1 MSEEIVKT
9 TLAVGAFFSTIII
22 FLIIIFLFRE
32 GLPAFGHTSIIDFIF
47 GGEWVPQKGIFGSSM
62 FIVSSLLVTL
72 GAIAIAVPIGLLTAI
87 FLAEVAP
94 SKVRE
99 VVKPAIELLAGI
111 PSVIYGLFGLIV
123 IVKYIRIAF
132 DRPTGESILAGS
144 IILAIMILPTIIS
157 ISEDAIRQVPRSFRE
172 GALALGAT
180 QWETLSRTIVPSAKS
195 GILASII
202 LGVGRAIGETM
213 AVVLVVGN
221 VEQMPTSFFAAGEPL
236 TSTILLEM
244 GEAAVGSVHYSA
256 IFALGILLFAII
268 MALNLVSNAWLGK
281 GAGRYG

>member
-1 MSEEIVKT
+1 MTRRMSEEIVKT

-123 IVKYIRIAF
+123 IVK
-132 DRPTGESILAGS
+132 
-144 IILAIMILPTIIS
+144 
-157 ISEDAIRQVPRSFRE
+157 
-172 GALALGAT
+172 
-180 QWETLSRTIVPSAKS
+180 
-195 GILASII
+195 
-202 LGVGRAIGETM
+202 
-213 AVVLVVGN
+213 
-221 VEQMPTSFFAAGEPL
+221 
-236 TSTILLEM
+236 
-244 GEAAVGSVHYSA
+244 
-256 IFALGILLFAII
+256 
-268 MALNLVSNAWLGK
+268 
-281 GAGRYG
+281 

>member
-1 MSEEIVKT
+1 
-9 TLAVGAFFSTIII
+9 
-22 FLIIIFLFRE
+22 
-32 GLPAFGHTSIIDFIF
+32 
-47 GGEWVPQKGIFGSSM
+47 
-62 FIVSSLLVTL
+62 
-72 GAIAIAVPIGLLTAI
+72 
-87 FLAEVAP
+87 
-94 SKVRE
+94 
-99 VVKPAIELLAGI
+99 
-111 PSVIYGLFGLIV
+111 
-123 IVKYIRIAF
+123 
-132 DRPTGESILAGS
+132 
-144 IILAIMILPTIIS
+144 MILPTIIS

-244 GEAAVGSVHYSA
+244 GEALCHHYGTQSRIECLVGQGGWTLW
-256 IFALGILLFAII
+256 IGIRKT
-268 MALNLVSNAWLGK
+268 G
-281 GAGRYG
+281 

>member
-1 MSEEIVKT
+1 
-9 TLAVGAFFSTIII
+9 
-22 FLIIIFLFRE
+22 
-32 GLPAFGHTSIIDFIF
+32 
-47 GGEWVPQKGIFGSSM
+47 
-62 FIVSSLLVTL
+62 
-72 GAIAIAVPIGLLTAI
+72 VPIGLLTAI